1 MHTRKRLKILF
12 LAAWY
17 PSGKIPFAGIFIK
30 EHAKAVSLYNDVT
43 VIAYSE
49 GSRSLKKLYEVAGN
63 IEDGIKTFRIT
74 HKDLPFKKW
83 KHFIRWWAVI
93 HLFYK
98 LYKKKGSKPDIVHA
112 HVYAAGV
119 PAVILGWLQN
129 IQVIITE
136 HWSGFPRRKPG
147 KFKQKMARF
156 AMNRASLILPVSE
169 NLIEHIQYY
178 GIRNEFQV
186 VPNVVN
192 TNTFYPSSTDTSS
205 NDKCRRILTVASMT
219 PVKGIPYLLEAL
231 HQIRQRRQ
239 DFFLDIIGDGLNRT
253 EYEKMTVDLRL
264 AKMVMF
270 HGILCKENV
279 AKAMRVCDFFV
290 LPSIWENMPVVLIEA
305 MACGKPVIATDV
317 GGVKEVIDK
326 ESGQLVPPKDPPA
339 LAIEI
344 ENMLDHCTE
353 YDSQK
358 IAYRAEERFSYE
370 TIGRILDT
378 IYRRSL

>member
-17 PSGKIPFAGIFIK
+17 PSEKIPFAGIFIK

-49 GSRSLKKLYEVAGN
+49 GSRSLNKLYEVAGD

-74 HKDLPFKKW
+74 HKELPFRKW

-93 HLFYK
+93 RLFYK
-98 LYKKKGSKPDIVHA
+98 LYKKGSKPDIVHA

-192 TNTFYPSSTDTSS
+192 TNTFYPSSTDTRG
-205 NDKCRRILTVASMT
+205 NDTRKRILTVASMT
-219 PVKGIPYLLEAL
+219 PIKGIPYLLEAL

-239 DFFLDIIGDGLNRT
+239 DFFLDIIGDGQNRL
-253 EYEKMTVDLRL
+253 EYEEMTVDLGL
-264 AKMVMF
+264 DKIVMF
-270 HGILCKENV
+270 HGTLCKEKV
-279 AKAMRVCDFFV
+279 AEAMRTCDFFV
-290 LPSIWENMPVVLIEA
+290 LPSLWENMPVVLIEA
-305 MACGKPVIATDV
+305 MACGKPIIATNV
-317 GGVKEVIDK
+317 GGVEETIDK
-326 ESGQLVPPKDPPA
+326 ESGQLVPPKNSQA
-339 LAIEI
+339 LEREI
-344 ENMLDHCTE
+344 ENMLDNCAV
-353 YDSQK
+353 YDSEK
-358 IAYRAEERFSYE
+358 IAIQSY
-370 TIGRILDT
+370 TT
-378 IYRRSL
+378 NAK

>member
-17 PSGKIPFAGIFIK
+17 PSEKIPFAGIFIK

-63 IEDGIKTFRIT
+63 IENGIKTFRIT
-74 HKDLPFKKW
+74 HKDLPFRKW

-93 HLFYK
+93 RLFYK
-98 LYKKKGSKPDIVHA
+98 LYKRENKPDIVHA

-147 KFKQKMARF
+147 KFKQKIARF

-192 TNTFYPSSTDTSS
+192 TNTFYPSSTATRG
-205 NDKCRRILTVASMT
+205 NDKRKRILTVASMT
-219 PVKGIPYLLEAL
+219 PIKGIPYLLEAL

-239 DFFLDIIGDGLNRT
+239 DFFLDIIGDGRNRL
-253 EYEKMTVDLRL
+253 EYEEMTADLGL
-264 AKMVMF
+264 DKMVMF
-270 HGILCKENV
+270 HGTLCKEKV
-279 AKAMRVCDFFV
+279 AEAMRACDFFV
-290 LPSIWENMPVVLIEA
+290 LPSLWENMPVVLIEA
-305 MACGKPVIATDV
+305 MACGKPVIATNV

-339 LAIEI
+339 LASEI
-344 ENMLDHCTE
+344 ENMLEHCTE
-353 YDSQK
+353 YDSEK
-358 IAYRAEERFSYE
+358 IAFRAEGRFSYE

-378 IYRRSL
+378 IYRKSQ

>member
-1 MHTRKRLKILF
+1 MLPKKRLKILF
-12 LAAWY
+12 IAAWY
-17 PSGKIPFAGIFIK
+17 PSKKIPTRGIFIK

-49 GSRSLKKLYEVAGN
+49 GSRSLKKLYEVAAN

-74 HKDLPFKKW
+74 HKELPVRKW
-83 KHFIRWWAVI
+83 KHFIRWWAVVR
-93 HLFYK
+93 LFNK
-98 LYKKKGSKPDIVHA
+98 LYKKGSKPDIVHA

-119 PAVILGWLQN
+119 PAVILGRLQN

-136 HWSGFPRRKPG
+136 HWSGFARRKPG
-147 KFKQKMARF
+147 KFKQKMARY

-169 NLIEHIQYY
+169 NLIEFIQYY

-192 TNTFYPSSTDTSS
+192 TNTFYPSSTDTRG
-205 NDKCRRILTVASMT
+205 NDTRKKILTVASMT
-219 PVKGIPYLLEAL
+219 PIKGIPYLLEAL

-239 DFFLDIIGDGLNRT
+239 DFFLDIVGDGPNRL
-253 EYEKMTVDLRL
+253 EYAEMTVDLGL
-264 AKMVMF
+264 DKMVMF
-270 HGILCKENV
+270 HGILCKEKV
-279 AKAMRVCDFFV
+279 AEAMRMCDFFV
-290 LPSIWENMPVVLIEA
+290 LPSLWENMPVVLIEA
-305 MACGKPVIATDV
+305 LACGKPVIATNV